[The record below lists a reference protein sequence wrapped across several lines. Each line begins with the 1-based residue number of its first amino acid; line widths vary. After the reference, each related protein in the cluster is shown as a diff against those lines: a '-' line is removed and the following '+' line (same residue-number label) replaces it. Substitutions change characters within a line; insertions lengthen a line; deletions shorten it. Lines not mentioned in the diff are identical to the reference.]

1 MRQSEQVAEIED
13 IIRDYSQEVDHQ
25 DAEGEDY
32 DEGDP
37 NDVDAQDNGEGEQNY
52 NDDHYYDQEQDDAG
66 EKDHDEGEI
75 DEDQLHLQE
84 TNSYENQDKDNN
96 DDIDQD
102 EEEDQIVHQ
111 IDAGRI
117 DDNNA
122 NLQHPNPLH
131 KSNHGSNLY
140 QQYLQEKNAEAI
152 KASDVQNKFIN
163 PLNEL
168 PNPDGRQIDTPSN
181 DPSKANNQSFT
192 SVPNQAL
199 PMLEEANDSKIY
211 SSPMNKS
218 YETRE
223 IRAKIFQERYDDFE
237 KNQTTYVPPAR
248 SQQNSLRDQDLEAQL
263 LQLQSQS
270 LIKNQN
276 SERRIYELQ
285 QELQKERSE
294 TQYKIGFLLRQ
305 KQEAEGKMYQQQE
318 TIRKYAHAVE
328 QMQRESESEKQMLN
342 QNSYIIDQYKA
353 REEELRNQL
362 ESADYKLSET
372 ESDMLIHSD
381 ELISLRTENEN
392 LQIDLKSLV
401 KIEQALRTELNSS
414 YQKMASMEQYI
425 QQFNAKMIEM
435 QQQLS
440 ESMNENENMKQDLM
454 QFHKTIEMGSK
465 ENYGLKQEVQALRE
479 ELLKKH
485 QDNNQSTSS
494 LADKDN
500 EIFTLKAEL
509 ARTKALV
516 ATKTTTNEG
525 LSVDHLLTQNSDSFA
540 SDYLRNMHMKAQEER
555 SNFFNEYP
563 PAETNNKPNQF
574 GYTSQ
579 SSYPTNQNLSSI
591 QFLLQDPNE
600 KVKKVGPKPTTG
612 FPSGS
617 LYK

>member
-1 MRQSEQVAEIED
+1 MRQTEQVAEIED
-13 IIRDYSQEVDHQ
+13 IIRDYSEEVVQQ

-32 DEGDP
+32 DDNEHDH
-37 NDVDAQDNGEGEQNY
+37 DDAQDNGEGEQNY
-52 NDDHYYDQEQDDAG
+52 NDDHYHDEEQDDAG
-66 EKDHDEGEI
+66 EQDHGEGEI
-75 DEDQLHLQE
+75 NEDQQE
-84 TNSYENQDKDNN
+84 TNSYEHQEKDNN
-96 DDIDQD
+96 DIDKN
-102 EEEDQIVHQ
+102 EEEAQIVHQ
-111 IDAGRI
+111 IDTGRI
-117 DDNNA
+117 DDKSA
-122 NLQHPNPLH
+122 DLQHPNPLH
-131 KSNHGSNLY
+131 KSNNGSNLY
-140 QQYLQEKNAEAI
+140 QQYLLEKNAEAS
-152 KASDVQNKFIN
+152 KALDAQNKFIN

-168 PNPDGRQIDTPSN
+168 PNSDSRLVDAPPNDSPKDT
-181 DPSKANNQSFT
+181 NQSFT
-192 SVPNQAL
+192 SVPSQPL
-199 PMLEEANDSKIY
+199 PMLEETNDSKIY
-211 SSPMNKS
+211 SSPLNKS

-223 IRAKIFQERYDDFE
+223 IRARVFQERYDDFE
-237 KNQTTYVPPAR
+237 KSHTPYVPPAR
-248 SQQNSLRDQDLEAQL
+248 PLQSNPKDQDFEAQL
-263 LQLQSQS
+263 LQLQSQT
-270 LIKNQN
+270 LIKNQS
-276 SERRIYELQ
+276 SERKIYELQ

-318 TIRKYAHAVE
+318 TIRKYAHAIE
-328 QMQRESESEKQMLN
+328 QMQRESEAEKQILN
-342 QNSYIIDQYKA
+342 KNLYIIEQYKA

-372 ESDMLIHSD
+372 ESDMLMHSD
-381 ELISLRTENEN
+381 ELNNLRTENEN

-485 QDNNQSTSS
+485 QDNNLSTSS

-509 ARTKALV
+509 ARTKALLSTQS
-516 ATKTTTNEG
+516 ASNEA

-563 PAETNNKPNQF
+563 PAGTNNKPNPF
-574 GYTSQ
+574 GYSGQ

-591 QFLLQDPNE
+591 QFVLQDPNE
-600 KVKKVGPKPTTG
+600 KVKKGGSKPTPG